1 MRLLNQLWKP
11 RGERKKPRKSPR
23 KPPDDEICKDCIN
36 HKVCKGFCPPL
47 IWINGRQETK
57 ELLPDKPI
65 SINPEQIEY
74 NDKIHE
80 LMVDKETTDMERLEL
95 IRSLKD
101 YRIRII
107 AAGVLANVP
116 QKQIAQIAHISQGR
130 ISRLY
135 RAVKH

>member
-11 RGERKKPRKSPR
+11 RNERKKPRKSPR
-23 KPPDDEICKDCIN
+23 KPPEDEICQDCVN
-36 HKVCKGFCPPL
+36 HKICKGFCPPL

-57 ELLPDKPI
+57 ELIPDKPI
-65 SINPEQIEY
+65 SINPEQTEY

-95 IRSLKD
+95 IRSLSD
-101 YRIRII
+101 SRIKII
-107 AAGVLANVP
+107 ASSILVGVS